1 MRVTES
7 YLRGAA
13 LSGIRR
19 GYTAMAAASKAISS
33 GRRVAAPSDDPT
45 TADAVRRVDAAT
57 LSTADRLAR
66 AGIATGR
73 LTASESALGQSS
85 ETLLRAQELAVQMS
99 NDVYSPEQRA
109 SAAAEVR
116 AIRDSLLS
124 TANTRFEGAYVF
136 GGRKEDTPP
145 FDDAGAFIGDTG
157 SREVGVAEGLDVAV
171 TTTGEAFNGG
181 TSGVDVFAQLDAL
194 ATAMDND
201 DGDAVAASIETL
213 ETARSQITAARA
225 EVGTRL
231 SALSSAEALG
241 EQMKEHLAMRR
252 RDLVDTDLA
261 EAATELTRT
270 QQVLNAAVSVSQRL
284 LDPSTLNRLMT

>member
-1 MRVTES
+1 M
-7 YLRGAA
+7 
-13 LSGIRR
+13 
-19 GYTAMAAASKAISS
+19 
-33 GRRVAAPSDDPT
+33 
-45 TADAVRRVDAAT
+45 RRVDAAT